1 MEEIRGLQPELV
13 WKYFYEFT
21 QIPRPSGKE
30 EKILA
35 YLIAFAKEY
44 GFDYKQDA
52 AGNVVIRKP
61 ASVGK
66 ENSPKVALQG
76 HVDMVCEKN
85 SEIEFDFLTQPIE
98 AYIDGEWVK
107 AKGTTLGADC
117 GIGCAIMLALLVSEE
132 VSHPALEA
140 LFTVE
145 EETGLTGAFGIE
157 SDMIT
162 AKYLINLDSEDAGEV
177 FVGCAGGKDNLAK
190 FNFTTEPIAND
201 TVMVEISIK
210 GLKGGHSGDDINR
223 NLGNANL
230 LLARFL
236 FDYMDSIQIVN
247 INGGNLRNAIPR
259 ESKAVIAVKSSMFE
273 KLVSDSKDYDKVIKN
288 ELFVSDAGVE
298 INVVKCNDCKENI
311 AINSKTAK
319 NVIIAIL
326 TAPNGVL
333 AMSQDMENFVE
344 TSSNL
349 ASVKIEGNNIVIST
363 SQRSSVESKKEY
375 WAKVIKS
382 HFLAYGAEVE
392 QSKGYPGW
400 NPVLKSQLLEI
411 FKQQHKEVLG
421 YEVKVRAIH
430 AGLECGLFLAKFP
443 ELEMISYGPTLR
455 GVHSPDEKLKISAV
469 SEGWEL
475 MKAVLNKF

>member
-35 YLIAFAKEY
+35 YLIAFAEEH
-44 GFDYKQDA
+44 GFDYKQDM

-61 ASVGK
+61 ASAGK
-66 ENSPKVALQG
+66 ENSPKVTLQG

-117 GIGCAIMLALLVSEE
+117 GIGCAIMLALLVSNELE
-132 VSHPALEA
+132 HPALEA

-157 SDMIT
+157 PDMIT
-162 AKYLINLDSEDAGEV
+162 SKYLINLDSEDAGEV
-177 FVGCAGGKDNLAK
+177 FVGCAGGKDTLANFK
-190 FNFTTEPIAND
+190 FTTEPVADNTTI
-201 TVMVEISIK
+201 VEVSIK

-236 FDYMDSIQIVN
+236 FDYMDSIQILS

-259 ESKAVIAVKSSMFE
+259 ESKAIIAIKSSVFE
-273 KLVSDSKDYDKVIKN
+273 TFENDSKTYDKIIKK

-298 INVVKCNDCKENI
+298 ITVEKCNNCKEKV

-319 NVIIAIL
+319 IIITAIL
-326 TAPNGVL
+326 TTPNGVL
-333 AMSQDMENFVE
+333 AMSQDMDNFVE
-344 TSSNL
+344 SSSNL
-349 ASVKIEGNNIVIST
+349 ASVKIENGYIVMST
-363 SQRSSVESKKEY
+363 SQRSSSESKKEY
-375 WAKVIKS
+375 WAKVIKA
-382 HFLAYGAEVE
+382 HFLTYGAEVE
-392 QSKGYPGW
+392 QSSGYPGW
-400 NPVLKSQLLEI
+400 NPVLKSELLDI
-411 FKQQHKEVLG
+411 FKKQHKEVLG
-421 YEVKVRAIH
+421 YDVKVRAIH

-475 MKAVLNKF
+475 IKAVLAKF